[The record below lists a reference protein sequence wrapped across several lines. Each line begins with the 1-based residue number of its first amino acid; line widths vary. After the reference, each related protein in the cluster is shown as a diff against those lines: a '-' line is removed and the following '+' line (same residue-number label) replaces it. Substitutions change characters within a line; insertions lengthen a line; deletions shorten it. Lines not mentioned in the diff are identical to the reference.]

1 MNKKIVIK
9 TIAKNT
15 NLPKNNVELVIT
27 NFEELILDAL
37 RKGETINFTG
47 FVKIFTKQRNERVF
61 VNFQTGES
69 FVAPAKVIPAVK
81 FSPKFIKKL

>member
-15 NLPKNNVELVIT
+15 NLPKSNVELVIE
-27 NFEELILDAL
+27 NLEELILDAL

-47 FVKIFTKQRNERVF
+47 FIKLYTKQKNERAF

-69 FVAPAKVIPAVK
+69 FIAPAKVVPAVK